1 MDLFDRG
8 GGPAE
13 AVSSAGVPPGPR
25 APLAERLRPERLD
38 DIVGQPDLLNP
49 DRPFRRAVESGRLA
63 SMILWGPPGSG
74 KTTLARAVASASRA
88 RLVGYSAVLSGI
100 REIKDVMTA
109 AERAA
114 RSQDRP
120 MILFI
125 DEIHRFNRA
134 QQDAFL
140 PHVERGTIVLI
151 GATTENPSF
160 SINAALLSRCAV
172 HVLRPLGDEDLLA
185 ILKRALAD
193 PRGLADGHLAID
205 DADLRLIAARS
216 SGDARRGLNALEA
229 AALLA
234 DPPAKGSPAAGTP
247 TRRITRA
254 AIERVLARAALV
266 YDKEGE
272 EHYNLISALHKSLR
286 NGDADAALY
295 WLARML
301 ESGED
306 PLYVTRRLIRFA
318 SEDVGNAD
326 PEALHLALAAH
337 QAVQAIGL
345 PEAALALAQAVVW
358 LAAAPKSNTLLVAY
372 GRVLDDLRA
381 GFVDPVPLAVRNAPT
396 GLMRDLGYGRGY
408 VTAHDTPEETAKL
421 DCLPERLKGRRYY
434 EAKPR
439 GAEAAIGERLEA
451 LRRAREECLGGPGGG
466 ADRRAD
472 QAGPGDRRDE
482 AAPRSGAKPPQPPG

>member
-13 AVSSAGVPPGPR
+13 AVSSAGGSPPGPR

-74 KTTLARAVASASRA
+74 KTTLARAVAAVSRA
-88 RLVGYSAVLSGI
+88 RLVAYSAVLSGI

-114 RSQDRP
+114 RAQDRP

-172 HVLRPLGDEDLLA
+172 HVLRPLGEEDLLA
-185 ILKRALAD
+185 ILKRAVAS
-193 PRGLADGHLAID
+193 PRGLADAHLAID
-205 DADLRLIAARS
+205 DADLRLLAARS
-216 SGDARRGLNALEA
+216 SGDARRALNALEA
-229 AALLA
+229 AALQA
-234 DPPAKGSPAAGTP
+234 DRPAAGAP
-247 TRRITRA
+247 VSGAPARITRA
-254 AIERVLARAALV
+254 AVEQVLARAALV
-266 YDKEGE
+266 YDRAGE

-286 NGDADAALY
+286 NGDADAGLY
-295 WLARML
+295 WLGRML

-345 PEAALALAQAVVW
+345 PEASLALAQAVVW

-372 GRVLDDLRA
+372 GRVLDDLHA
-381 GFVDPVPLAVRNAPT
+381 GLVDPVPLAVRNAPT
-396 GLMRDLGYGRGY
+396 GLMRHLGYGRGY
-408 VTAHDTPEETAKL
+408 VDAHDTPDETADL

-439 GAEAAIGERLEA
+439 GAEGAIGLRLEA
-451 LRRAREECLGGPGGG
+451 LRRARQERAGGGPGRS
-466 ADRRAD
+466 ADEAS
-472 QAGPGDRRDE
+472 PGDRGDA
-482 AAPRSGAKPPQPPG
+482 AAPRAGAKPSRPRG